1 MSRPSSITPE
11 QVFAA
16 AFDLRDRGQ
25 TVTVQT
31 VRQVLGAGSFT
42 TVAQHLRAWRAHTEA
57 PPPLVLPPAIEAAA
71 TQALTAVWTAACTL
85 ARQEIETIRAR
96 AATEEQVA
104 QAAIQEA
111 LQEVTRL
118 EACVRETEATRQ
130 AQAAAIEEWR
140 TRGAA
145 CEATLA
151 ACRATI
157 TERDARIAE
166 LKTDL
171 AQAHER
177 HAQKSAECGRLL
189 GVLAAQPSGLA
200 PSSPMPAPSS

>member
-1 MSRPSSITPE
+1 MPRLGITSE

-16 AFDLRDRGQ
+16 ASDLRDRGQ
-25 TVTVQT
+25 TVTVQS

-57 PPPLVLPPAIEAAA
+57 PPSVDLPPAIAAAA
-71 TQALTAVWTAACTL
+71 TQALTAVWAAACTL
-85 ARQEIETIRAR
+85 ARQEIDAIR
-96 AATEEQVA
+96 A
-104 QAAIQEA
+104 QAATQEQAAQAAVQEA
-111 LQEVTRL
+111 LQEVARL
-118 EACVRETEATRQ
+118 EACVREAETTLH
-130 AQAAAIEEWR
+130 AQTSAIEEWR
-140 TRGAA
+140 TQGAA

-171 AQAHER
+171 VDAHER
-177 HAQKSAECGRLL
+177 HAQKSVECGRLL
-189 GVLAAQPSGLA
+189 GVLAAQAPPSGPA
-200 PSSPMPAPSS
+200 SSSPVPSA

>member
-1 MSRPSSITPE
+1 MSRSGITPE

-16 AFDLRDRGQ
+16 ASDLRDRGQ
-25 TVTVQT
+25 TVTVQA
-31 VRQVLGAGSFT
+31 VRQALGAGSFT

-57 PPPLVLPPAIEAAA
+57 PPPIALPPAIAAAA

-85 ARQEIETIRAR
+85 ARQEIDTVRAQ
-96 AATEEQVA
+96 AAAQEQA
-104 QAAIQEA
+104 GQAAIQEA
-111 LQEVTRL
+111 LQEVARL
-118 EACVRETEATRQ
+118 EAGIRAAEVTLRDQ
-130 AQAAAIEEWR
+130 ASAIEQWR
-140 TRGAA
+140 AQGAA
-145 CEATLA
+145 CEAALA

-157 TERDARIAE
+157 AERDARIAE

-189 GVLAAQPSGLA
+189 GVLATQTPPAGPASSSPAQPA
-200 PSSPMPAPSS
+200 

>member
-1 MSRPSSITPE
+1 MPRPGITPE

-16 AFDLRDRGQ
+16 ASALRDRGQ
-25 TVTVQT
+25 TVTVQA
-31 VRQVLGAGSFT
+31 VRQVLGAGRFT

-71 TQALTAVWTAACTL
+71 TQTLTTVWTAACTL
-85 ARQEIETIRAR
+85 ARQEIDTIRAG
-96 AATEEQVA
+96 AATQEQAA

-111 LQEVTRL
+111 LQEVARL
-118 EACVRETEATRQ
+118 EACVRETEAARH
-130 AQAAAIEEWR
+130 AQASAIEEWR
-140 TRGAA
+140 TQGAA
-145 CEATLA
+145 CEAALA

-189 GVLAAQPSGLA
+189 GVLAAQA
-200 PSSPMPAPSS
+200 PPAGPASSSPAQSA